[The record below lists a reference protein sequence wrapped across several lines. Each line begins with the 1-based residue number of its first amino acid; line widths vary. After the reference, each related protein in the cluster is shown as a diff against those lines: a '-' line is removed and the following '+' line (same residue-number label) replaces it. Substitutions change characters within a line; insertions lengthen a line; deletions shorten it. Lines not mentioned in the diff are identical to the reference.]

1 MSGIKDKNCELVAK
15 RWALALIELAQEDE
29 NISKE
34 DILDDLQEIAETIN
48 SSEELSNVIN
58 NPSVSTEE
66 KQIVLCKI
74 FQNSIMPIVYNFI
87 FALNLRK
94 RVGIISEIA
103 TEFSKELERL
113 KNIVHVNVTSAIEL
127 NNERKDEIKNKI
139 AEKLNK
145 DIIVDWG
152 VDSDIIAGLIFKI
165 DELIIDNSIK
175 HKLEDLSKEIIK
187 GWVGWPLTL
196 TLSLRRGEDKQNTME
211 S

>member
-1 MSGIKDKNCELVAK
+1 MAGVKDKNCELVAK
-15 RWALALIELAQEDE
+15 RWALALMELAQEDS

-34 DILDDLQEIAETIN
+34 DILDDLREIGATID

-58 NPSVSTEE
+58 NPSISTDE
-66 KQIVLCKI
+66 KQVVLCKL

-94 RVGIISEIA
+94 RVNIISEIA
-103 TEFSKELERL
+103 YEFEKELEKV
-113 KNIVHVNVTSAIEL
+113 KNIARVNVTSAIEL
-127 NNERKDEIKNKI
+127 NNERKDEIKAKI

-145 DIIVDWG
+145 DIIVEWG

-165 DELIIDNSIK
+165 DEQIIDNSIK

-187 GWVGWPLTL
+187 G
-196 TLSLRRGEDKQNTME
+196 
-211 S
+211 